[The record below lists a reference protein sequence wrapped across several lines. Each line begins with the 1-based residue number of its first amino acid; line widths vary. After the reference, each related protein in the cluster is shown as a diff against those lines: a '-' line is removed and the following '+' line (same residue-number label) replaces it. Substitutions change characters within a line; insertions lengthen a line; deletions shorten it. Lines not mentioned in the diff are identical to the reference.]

1 MNACFSA
8 LVAVCL
14 VMGATLPSYAHAEDL
29 SAGEPFAT
37 NQNTPTTQ
45 PPANQSGNWQPYA
58 ASGETRAQVYQDLV
72 HAQQD
77 GQISALD
84 RTVYAHH

>member
-8 LVAVCL
+8 LVAACL
-14 VMGATLPSYAHAEDL
+14 AMGAALPSYAHAEDL
-29 SAGEPFAT
+29 SAGAPFT
-37 NQNTPTTQ
+37 SSQNTPTTQ
-45 PPANQSGNWQPYA
+45 PPANQSGNWQPDA
-58 ASGETRAQVYQDLV
+58 TSSETRAQVYQDLV

-77 GQISALD
+77 GQISYLD